1 MVEPIGSGYAP
12 VMFDTRLAI
21 RFPVAIALT
30 SATILS
36 VAPASSAAP
45 ADGPRVGS
53 SSVWESAIVA
63 DPEYVPVE
71 PLGDGS
77 PIESGTVEST
87 RNFRD
92 VAGPT
97 TEPLRNAD
105 GRVVRH
111 GLAYRSNKLTNPT
124 DEELGRMVGAGITR
138 VVDMRNIRERS
149 EQPDRLPAGVD
160 YQVAD
165 VVDVSQGVWFDENPA
180 LTVGPSLGA
189 ELPPLA
195 KTVVDAD
202 PADRDEVFDDAMGDL
217 GQLLGYQLMVTNSS
231 SQRAFGDLL
240 RALAYEDGAVVF
252 HCSAGKDRTGIG
264 AAYLLRILDVPMAEI
279 DADFLA
285 SDQYLGRKNS
295 VRLEWLHATWETI
308 DRNYGSFEAYVRGP
322 LGLSEAD
329 IEVIRA
335 KYLAA

>member
-105 GRVVRH
+105 GRIVRH

-165 VVDVSQGVWFDENPA
+165 VVDLYDVLFRSEHPHVGMRTRQIA
-180 LTVGPSLGA
+180 LAGGTTSAGFIRARTEHGLCKPVG
-189 ELPPLA
+189 
-195 KTVVDAD
+195 
-202 PADRDEVFDDAMGDL
+202 R
-217 GQLLGYQLMVTNSS
+217 
-231 SQRAFGDLL
+231 RAF
-240 RALAYEDGAVVF
+240 AGARG
-252 HCSAGKDRTGIG
+252 AGEQKGMNNAPGLNRTH
-264 AAYLLRILDVPMAEI
+264 
-279 DADFLA
+279 
-285 SDQYLGRKNS
+285 Q
-295 VRLEWLHATWETI
+295 
-308 DRNYGSFEAYVRGP
+308 SFQFVT
-322 LGLSEAD
+322 LSH
-329 IEVIRA
+329 
-335 KYLAA
+335 